1 MSLVT
6 QTPQIKIFNSYEDLE
21 VGSSFTSTGR
31 TITETDVLLF
41 SALIAGFHNPIHHNV
56 PWIKANT
63 TYRDKLFPGPGVL
76 SYAIGLLSATL
87 AYRTIL
93 IGFLGLDKLV
103 IHGPVYP
110 GDTIIARSTVRSKR
124 VTSKGNQGIVDFDIQ
139 VFNQD
144 DKVVMTFKYK
154 NMVRVDPPQPPTPKQ
169 QTV

>member
-6 QTPQIKIFNSYEDLE
+6 QTPQIKIFNSYEELE

-144 DKVVMTFKYK
+144 DKVVMTFEYK
-154 NMVRVDPPQPPTPKQ
+154 NMVRVDPPQPPTP
-169 QTV
+169 

>member
-1 MSLVT
+1 MPLVT
-6 QTPQIKIFNSYEDLE
+6 QTPQNRMFNSYEEIE
-21 VGSSFTSTGR
+21 VDGSFISAGR

-63 TYRDKLFPGPGVL
+63 KYKDKLFPGPGVL

-93 IGFLGLDKLV
+93 IGFLGLDKVV
-103 IHGPVYP
+103 IHEPVYP
-110 GDTIIARSTVRSKR
+110 GDTIIAQSTIKAKR
-124 VTSKGNQGIVDFDIQ
+124 VTSKGNQGIVDFDIE

-144 DKVVMTFKYK
+144 DTVVMTFKYK
-154 NMVRVDPPQPPTPKQ
+154 NMVRVDPPQPPTPKR
-169 QTV
+169 

>member
-6 QTPQIKIFNSYEDLE
+6 QTPEVVIFRTYDDIK
-21 VGSSFTSTGR
+21 VGSSITSSGR

-63 TYRDKLFPGPGVL
+63 KFRDKLFPGPGVL
-76 SYAIGLLSATL
+76 SYAIGMISATL

-93 IGFLGLDKLV
+93 IAFLGLDKV
-103 IHGPVYP
+103 ESHGPVYP
-110 GDTIIARSTVRSKR
+110 GDTIIATSTVTAKR
-124 VTSKGNQGIVDFDIQ
+124 VTSKGDRGVVEFDIR
-139 VFNQD
+139 VINQD

-154 NMVRVDPPQPPTPKQ
+154 NMVRAGPAPKA
-169 QTV
+169 